1 MEDSGIESQ
10 HNTYMKKKKV
20 LKRGITPRLSQ
31 RTGEDAFWLISS
43 LLLSLYG
50 HLSLARCEELS
61 TSTVCCDHA
70 IHRCPVRKAQML
82 GDHSC
87 LGQIN
92 SCGPCCPSPHSSA
105 SLPGTVNTE
114 NRNPFRIKMPK
125 SGAIPY
131 LQQNYFLGTACRARM
146 SDNC

>member
-1 MEDSGIESQ
+1 MEDSGFESQ
-10 HNTYMKKKKV
+10 HNTYTEKKKKV
-20 LKRGITPRLSQ
+20 LKRGITPRPSQ
-31 RTGEDAFWLISS
+31 RTGEDAFWLVSS

-50 HLSLARCEELS
+50 HLSLARYEELS
-61 TSTVCCDHA
+61 TSTVCYDHTTY
-70 IHRCPVRKAQML
+70 RCPVRKVQML

-92 SCGPCCPSPHSSA
+92 SCGPCYPSSHSTV

-131 LQQNYFLGTACRARM
+131 LQQNYFFR
-146 SDNC
+146 NCMQSKNV